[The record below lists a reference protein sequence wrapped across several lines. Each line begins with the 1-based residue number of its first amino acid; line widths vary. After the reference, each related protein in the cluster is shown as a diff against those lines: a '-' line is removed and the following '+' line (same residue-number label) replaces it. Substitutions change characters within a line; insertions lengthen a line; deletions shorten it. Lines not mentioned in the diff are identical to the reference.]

1 MQASKLRERC
11 IFTVI
16 PVHLRQP
23 IEKESPMSLNVVI
36 LAAGKGT
43 RMRSDLP
50 KVLHKVAHKP
60 MVQHVIDTAHSL
72 NADKINLVYG
82 YGGDKLMTELG
93 EQPLNFVLQA
103 EQLGTGH
110 AVAQAIPH
118 IDDNDTVLVLY
129 GDVPLTRKET
139 LEALLAARQNDG
151 VAVLTVHL
159 DDPSGYGRMVREHG
173 KVVGI
178 VEQKDATAEQ
188 LKINE
193 INSGIMA
200 LPGKQLKNW
209 LGRLENNNAQGEY
222 YLTDVIAMAHAD
234 GVAIDTAHPV
244 NSIETEGANNR
255 VQLAALERAY
265 QQRCAEALMLDGAN
279 LRDPARIDVRGEV
292 TVGMD
297 VMIDVNVIFE
307 GKVVLGNN
315 VTVGAGAIL
324 IDCEIADNAEI
335 KPYSIVE
342 GAKLGDGASAGPFA
356 RLRPGAEL
364 KQDAHIGNFV
374 EMKKA
379 VLGVG
384 SKAGHLAYLGDAQIG
399 QGVNIG
405 AGTITCNYDG
415 ANKHLTVIEDE
426 VFVGSDTQLVA
437 PVTIGK
443 GATLGAGSTVT
454 RDVGADELVITRVK
468 QKHIKDWK
476 RPQKQKK

>member
-1 MQASKLRERC
+1 
-11 IFTVI
+11 
-16 PVHLRQP
+16 
-23 IEKESPMSLNVVI
+23 MSLNVVI

-50 KVLHKVAHKP
+50 KVLHSVAHKP
-60 MVQHVIDTAHSL
+60 MVQHVIDTAREL
-72 NADKINLVYG
+72 NADNINLVYG
-82 YGGDKLMTELG
+82 YGGELLKAKLG

-110 AVAQAIPH
+110 AVAQAIDH
-118 IDDNDTVLVLY
+118 INDEDTVLVLY

-139 LEALLAARQNDG
+139 LEALLAARQPDG

-159 DDPSGYGRMVREHG
+159 ENPSGYGRMVREGG

-178 VEQKDATAEQ
+178 IEQKDASPEQ

-200 LPGKQLKNW
+200 LPGKRLKSW
-209 LGRLENNNAQGEY
+209 LGRLENNNAQGEF

-234 GVAIDTAHPV
+234 GVAIDTAHPA
-244 NSIETEGANNR
+244 NPIETEGANNR

-265 QQRCAEALMLDGAN
+265 QARRAEELMLNGAN
-279 LRDPARIDVRGEV
+279 LRDPARIDIRGDV

-307 GKVVLGNN
+307 GTVKLGNN
-315 VTVGAGAIL
+315 VTIGAGAIL

-335 KPYSIVE
+335 KPYSIIE
-342 GAKLGDGASAGPFA
+342 GAKLGDSASAGPFA

-364 KQDAHIGNFV
+364 HKDAHIGNFV

-379 VLGVG
+379 VLGEG
-384 SKAGHLAYLGDAQIG
+384 SKAGHLAYLGDADIG
-399 QGVNIG
+399 KGVNIG

-415 ANKHLTVIEDE
+415 ANKHLTVIEDD

-437 PVTIGK
+437 PVVIRK
-443 GATLGAGSTVT
+443 GATLGAGSTIT
-454 RDVGADELVITRVK
+454 REVGENELVITRVK
-468 QKHIKDWK
+468 QRHIQGWQ
-476 RPQKQKK
+476 RPVKKPKY